1 MRGNDRT
8 TKKENSIKEG
18 ERKQWINKK
27 KKLTQEPEQEN
38 KENDNGKQN
47 SARDKKK
54 TLPINQP

>member
-27 KKLTQEPEQEN
+27 KKTYTRARTREQR
-38 KENDNGKQN
+38 K
-47 SARDKKK
+47 
-54 TLPINQP
+54 